1 MKRIIRLTES
11 DLTRLVRRIVEE
23 TESESKGVSKKGSLK
38 DIAKKKFVHKEDF
51 MDIYNMTQKDNSE
64 WKIVSVDSGAIVAGS
79 SKNLEG
85 KIIKSSDFINLT
97 NGGGVTLKPRR
108 MEIDAVLWVKLGGD
122 GSIMCVMIWD

>member
-1 MKRIIRLTES
+1 MKRIIRLTER

-64 WKIVSVDSGAIVAGS
+64 WKIISVDSGAIVAGS

-97 NGGGVTLKPRR
+97 NGGGVTLKPRKT
-108 MEIDAVLWVKLGGD
+108 EIDAVLWVKLGSD
-122 GSIMCVMIWD
+122 DSIQCVMIWD